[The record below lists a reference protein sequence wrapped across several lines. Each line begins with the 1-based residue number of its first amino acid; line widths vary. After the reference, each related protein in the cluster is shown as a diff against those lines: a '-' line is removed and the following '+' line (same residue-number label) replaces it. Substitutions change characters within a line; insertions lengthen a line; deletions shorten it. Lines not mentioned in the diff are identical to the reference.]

1 MLVRVDEYME
11 AHPLVPANPLA
22 TAQIAIVQSSIASIE
37 ALGGNQDHGRGE
49 FMGATDDRQRIALEL
64 RIALRGI
71 SAVAKVLDEEL
82 YPGAKAQFRLTGTAT
97 YMALLNRSR
106 AFVEAIGPIKA
117 AFVAHGQPPD
127 FDETLAGIIVAMDAA
142 TARRFTGLHEQM
154 SGTAGMEV
162 AAKRGVKAVRVLD
175 SILSLKLKDDPAQL
189 AVWKAAQRIERDPV
203 RRKPANPAPMARTVA
218 GSNGQAKE
226 ASDEAL
232 ATPRPNGAAALL
244 A

>member
-1 MLVRVDEYME
+1 
-11 AHPLVPANPLA
+11 
-22 TAQIAIVQSSIASIE
+22 
-37 ALGGNQDHGRGE
+37 
-49 FMGATDDRQRIALEL
+49 
-64 RIALRGI
+64 
-71 SAVAKVLDEEL
+71 
-82 YPGAKAQFRLTGTAT
+82 
-97 YMALLNRSR
+97 MALLNRSR

-117 AFVAHGQPPD
+117 AFVAHGQPSD
-127 FDETLAGIIVAMDAA
+127 FDETFAGIIVAMDAA
-142 TARRFTGLHEQM
+142 TARRFSGLHEQM

-175 SILSLKLKDDPAQL
+175 SILSLKLKDDPSQL

-203 RRKPANPAPMARTVA
+203 RRKPANPAPTVAITVA

-232 ATPRPNGAAALL
+232 ATPRLNGAAALL